1 MKSSLSQSLSLSP
14 FHFGFRGEQVNFSSV
29 MRPCTRRT
37 KNIKS
42 AATIFLNH
50 HQSSSSKSS
59 TLFCNY
65 PHYFA
70 KSRVFG
76 VASSSSSSF
85 SGLDSQLR
93 QMRLSLLYQSHR
105 AQKGKLS
112 RSSTGRKSTL
122 AATYASS
129 SSSENERSIQV
140 HPHVLSAY
148 AFDVNPNFE
157 LTVST
162 VAGRAE
168 TKTKTNFPSE
178 EEVKEIAEI
187 WDTTRTNREKMTPAV
202 SPFMRTSAASNDVGD
217 AVELFARTRGEIVRY
232 GDRGRKGGGKQPLGE
247 RRIDTTGLISRD
259 DNSAVG
265 EEGNDEDTELCVELM
280 REGLYM
286 HCNAH
291 KAIRD
296 SYTVSRG
303 KDKSSIVL
311 TARSAKE
318 DVTKERGGGKTDE
331 EEDNLLLDQFTVTI
345 NAHSFPPRLEVRL
358 GKERR
363 SALTV
368 RQILDDPALRESL
381 KDGDEVVA
389 LGGPKVSGKID
400 LSSNSFGFV
409 GEPRKELNGES
420 LLDYHRSRYKDRIPM
435 LANAKDDDE
444 AVGLKLP
451 GQKSAWA
458 YPAEL
463 LSLKSESLGASSPS
477 SLSVELPDPETYQK
491 KVSKIRQLL
500 GDDAFAPLAR
510 INPKMMRLSNGETAS
525 VYSCSASREG
535 GLSTGPSKAFSD
547 FETSYYDLAFVSS
560 DGNEEDAREAIKQLA
575 SEIESVLKT
584 KWTHFSEEQV
594 AFLVNDVKSMRVV
607 STPPPK
613 EEKRKKGRKPIAYV
627 QSIVAADGDF
637 KTKRYSRWAADKE
650 RERFAL
656 FLNANRGGT
665 SVTNQRALMDDV
677 DDYGLSETYFVGCS
691 VDYSHQY
698 GEGSSSSSSSSFS
711 PPGYPLIDSTG
722 AIVARNV
729 HVQEDERNHKQPI
742 TSAVAFALEHMRT
755 KKTKKTDEN
764 NPEDFYET
772 DKTKELTV
780 HALSSYTNS
789 KASPTDVESAF
800 ALAETDRKV
809 KLKILEIKTGYNN
822 LKAFS
827 WDPDLKKTAQ
837 AQYGFHCVDA
847 ASENESVCVT
857 THPKEDG
864 GGVVAPLF
872 VSSLKTSS
880 SSASSRIR
888 TTDLK
893 HIVAL
898 STCNQ
903 FGIGETRLP
912 VTLSADVNSDII
924 VLV

>member
-1 MKSSLSQSLSLSP
+1 MMNSHQQQRTQFRMRRDSLSSSLNQSHRAYGNAP
-14 FHFGFRGEQVNFSSV
+14 
-29 MRPCTRRT
+29 RT
-37 KNIKS
+37 SRKS
-42 AATIFLNH
+42 I
-50 HQSSSSKSS
+50 
-59 TLFCNY
+59 
-65 PHYFA
+65 P
-70 KSRVFG
+70 RVT
-76 VASSSSSSF
+76 VAYSSSSSS
-85 SGLDSQLR
+85 
-93 QMRLSLLYQSHR
+93 
-105 AQKGKLS
+105 
-112 RSSTGRKSTL
+112 
-122 AATYASS
+122 SS
-129 SSSENERSIQV
+129 SKHESGGGIQL

-148 AFDVNPNFE
+148 ALDVNPNFE

-162 VAGRAE
+162 VASVESKMR
-168 TKTKTNFPSE
+168 NFPSE
-178 EEVKEIAEI
+178 DELKEFAEV
-187 WDTTRTNREKMTPAV
+187 WDATRTRREKMTPTV
-202 SPFMRTSAASNDVGD
+202 SPFLGTSGD
-217 AVELFARTRGEIVRY
+217 EAELFARTKGEIVRY
-232 GDRGRKGGGKQPLGE
+232 GDRGGGRGGKQSLGE

-259 DNSAVG
+259 VNSASSEV
-265 EEGNDEDTELCVELM
+265 ENDEDIELCVELM
-280 REGLYM
+280 RECLYM

-291 KAIRD
+291 EAIGD

-303 KDKSSIVL
+303 KDKSSVVL
-311 TARSAKE
+311 TARSAKD
-318 DVTKERGGGKTDE
+318 DVVKKRGGKQASED
-331 EEDNLLLDQFTVTI
+331 EDNLLLDQFTVTI

-510 INPKMMRLSNGETAS
+510 IHPKMMRLSSYETAS
-525 VYSCSASREG
+525 VYSCSASRVG
-535 GLSTGPSKAFSD
+535 GLSTGPSKVFSD
-547 FETSYYDLAFVSS
+547 FDTSYYDLAFVSS
-560 DGNEEDAREAIKQLA
+560 PGGSKEDARVEIKQLA
-575 SEIESVLKT
+575 NEVESLLRT
-584 KWTHFSEEQV
+584 KWASHFSEEQV

-607 STPPPK
+607 STPPPPPPQPSK
-613 EEKRKKGRKPIAYV
+613 GEKRKKGQKPIAYV
-627 QSIVAADGDF
+627 QNIFAASSDL
-637 KTKRYSRWAADKE
+637 KTSKNSRWAADKE
-650 RERFAL
+650 RERFVL

-691 VDYSHQY
+691 VDYTHQY
-698 GEGSSSSSSSSFS
+698 GEGSSSSSSFSSSS
-711 PPGYPLIDSTG
+711 PPGYPLIDSAG
-722 AIVARNV
+722 AVVARDVN
-729 HVQEDERNHKQPI
+729 VQEDERNHKQPI
-742 TSAVAFALEHMRT
+742 TSAVAFALEHMRM

-800 ALAETDRKV
+800 ALAETDQKV

-847 ASENESVCVT
+847 ARKNESVRVT
-857 THPKEDG
+857 TPMRGWKSQYLRNRSRQRKMLMPFM
-864 GGVVAPLF
+864 VAYAPWIWMMASKLSTTSLTN
-872 VSSLKTSS
+872 VSRCVPPSFSS
-880 SSASSRIR
+880 SMRASCVMS
-888 TTDLK
+888 L
-893 HIVAL
+893 
-898 STCNQ
+898 
-903 FGIGETRLP
+903 
-912 VTLSADVNSDII
+912 
-924 VLV
+924 

>member
-1 MKSSLSQSLSLSP
+1 
-14 FHFGFRGEQVNFSSV
+14 
-29 MRPCTRRT
+29 
-37 KNIKS
+37 
-42 AATIFLNH
+42 
-50 HQSSSSKSS
+50 
-59 TLFCNY
+59 
-65 PHYFA
+65 
-70 KSRVFG
+70 
-76 VASSSSSSF
+76 
-85 SGLDSQLR
+85 
-93 QMRLSLLYQSHR
+93 MRLSLLYQSHR

-112 RSSTGRKSTL
+112 RGSAGRKSTI
-122 AATYASS
+122 AATYSSS
-129 SSSENERSIQV
+129 SSSENERSDGGIQV

-162 VAGRAE
+162 VARAE
-168 TKTKTNFPSE
+168 TKRTRNFPSE
-178 EEVKEIAEI
+178 EELKEIAEI

-202 SPFMRTSAASNDVGD
+202 SPFMRTSAAANDVGD
-217 AVELFARTRGEIVRY
+217 AVELFARTKGEIVRY

-259 DNSAVG
+259 DNSAVV

-311 TARSAKE
+311 TARSAKD

-331 EEDNLLLDQFTVTI
+331 EKDNLLLDQFTVTI

-463 LSLKSESLGASSPS
+463 LSLRSESLGASSPS

-560 DGNEEDAREAIKQLA
+560 DGNEEDAREEIKKLA

-607 STPPPK
+607 STPSPK

-637 KTKRYSRWAADKE
+637 RAKKYSRWAADKE

-656 FLNANRGGT
+656 FLNGNRGGT

-691 VDYSHQY
+691 VDYTHQY
-698 GEGSSSSSSSSFS
+698 GDRSSSSSSSSSS
-711 PPGYPLIDSTG
+711 PPGYPLIDYTG
-722 AIVARNV
+722 AVVARNV
-729 HVQEDERNHKQPI
+729 NVQEDERNHKQPI
-742 TSAVAFALEHMRT
+742 TSAVAFALEHMIT

-764 NPEDFYET
+764 NPEDFYES

-800 ALAETDRKV
+800 ALAEIDQKV

-847 ASENESVCVT
+847 ASKNESVCVT
-857 THPKEDG
+857 HAPERRRR

-880 SSASSRIR
+880 SSASSGIR